1 MNDLQTLYEAWGAPD
16 APSPTACAQARA
28 ALLARTKRRRSSR
41 RRGLRL
47 AAIGAT
53 ALAGATGM
61 ILASDIGGDGRPQSG
76 VPGLPSVPVAS
87 AAVLERAAR
96 HAAAAPFTPPREHQW
111 FYFEAQFA
119 GSEGSELRR
128 TWRRADGGAMAWLD
142 GQGKLEVRNME
153 LPKRRRALMPPAFG
167 PLASYKALAALPT
180 DPDAL
185 LRWAYELAKN
195 IEGAGLTED
204 GDVYSILNGI
214 LSDNVLPP
222 ELEAGIFRAI
232 KKIPGVN
239 LEEVEVLGHHVLS
252 LSLTEGWLRQELL
265 LDPDTYAY
273 RGQRSTVVKDAVI
286 SPEKAGNATGEIHK
300 GHVVIAIRLVTAI
313 VDEAGQTG

>member
-16 APSPTACAQARA
+16 APSPAARAQARA
-28 ALLARTKRRRSSR
+28 ALLARATRRRSSR

-53 ALAGATGM
+53 ALAGAIGL
-61 ILASDIGGDGRPQSG
+61 ILAADLTGDPVSRPS
-76 VPGLPSVPVAS
+76 VVPSVPVAS

-128 TWRRADGGAMAWLD
+128 TWRRADGRAMAWLD

-313 VDEAGQTG
+313 VDQAGQTG